1 MIKFVLVRSDVF
13 PDTLVT
19 STNKFVR
26 QDIADMLLK
35 VAFIKTWLKIQK
47 GNQKNRQNNG
57 QKENRIIEMKLFCV
71 NE

>member
-26 QDIADMLLK
+26 HDIADMLLK

-47 GNQKNRQNNG
+47 GNQKNRQYNG